1 MTTLWAQVLAL
12 TLCLAQASGH
22 GKVFQAWLADDGGK
36 SLLVVDA
43 APKHLLDSTIFSRLL
58 GLRDTSIGDGVTD
71 TQVTDPPAEGTA
83 APAEVTDA
91 GGDSEG
97 GVSGDGVRVTEM
109 SHQEAVYPA
118 VAGGAAGPETVRP
131 QQPRQPDSRLAMLTL
146 WKQMLVDAFVAK
158 LDRFT
163 GDRAHEKN
171 HTTPVPTAAETPKT
185 AEEEPELTAT
195 ATEESTV
202 TPTVAPT
209 MAVETASTPVP
220 ASASAASL
228 ALVSALTSSPA
239 PSSSEETEPTQGDSE
254 EIGDT
259 QETAAP
265 PEDEGQNADGLSGH
279 NNHGQSMEGGTDQ
292 ELSTQR
298 PMPAS
303 EDSAD
308 ATTTELPPVNEY
320 EKAVAQWEEASID
333 DNDQMLEELL
343 ESFAVITAQGFAE
356 TTPEDGPTDEIPGSG
371 HSPAELHSGLSES
384 TEREHD
390 VGATNS
396 TDESKLDEI
405 EHTKTIEFEPID
417 ASSGIESSG
426 GSSSIPEQIEHSGH
440 DTPND
445 SDEANANTVMLES
458 LIAAMN
464 ASEDAD
470 SMPSDSQEHAS
481 GTTNKETAQKQTYV
495 PAGDPNTHST
505 DNPEDMHPPAY
516 GSQGTEETAT
526 YTDEPLFPM
535 RYPDRRPSARSEV
548 RAELPAGVVSVGDQQ
563 EIAFTPTAETRRT
576 SVQFKP
582 TAVIDGGHFDP
593 EEYGLTDG
601 PPADSAPRQ
610 RSAPR
615 LRDSLSAVVEAAE
628 AGMLLVQPD
637 WRGPGIMAVPMHRRP
652 PAEMVCYLMV
662 KQGAC
667 RCTHTRCAAFRKYME
682 YKCPETCEKVPVAPE
697 PAGVSRGVRTRLLSS
712 VRLPE
717 RPLGIL
723 SKCRGT
729 ALLMPRCRATQTYV
743 AHPIFC
749 ECYRVCSGEFAGLTA
764 CPSGEHF
771 STQEAETRVCVPF
784 EESTCRTWSRLV
796 TKP

>member
-1 MTTLWAQVLAL
+1 MAPLWAQVLTI
-12 TLCLAQASGH
+12 TLCLTQASGH
-22 GKVFQAWLADDGGK
+22 GKVYQAWLADDGGK

-71 TQVTDPPAEGTA
+71 TQVTDPSTE
-83 APAEVTDA
+83 
-91 GGDSEG
+91 GDSGEM
-97 GVSGDGVRVTEM
+97 GDM
-109 SHQEAVYPA
+109 
-118 VAGGAAGPETVRP
+118 
-131 QQPRQPDSRLAMLTL
+131 
-146 WKQMLVDAFVAK
+146 
-158 LDRFT
+158 
-163 GDRAHEKN
+163 
-171 HTTPVPTAAETPKT
+171 
-185 AEEEPELTAT
+185 
-195 ATEESTV
+195 
-202 TPTVAPT
+202 
-209 MAVETASTPVP
+209 
-220 ASASAASL
+220 
-228 ALVSALTSSPA
+228 
-239 PSSSEETEPTQGDSE
+239 
-254 EIGDT
+254 
-259 QETAAP
+259 QETAVP
-265 PEDEGQNADGLSGH
+265 PEDKGQNADGPSGH

-292 ELSTQR
+292 EQSTT
-298 PMPAS
+298 PPEPAS
-303 EDSAD
+303 YVSAD
-308 ATTTELPPVNEY
+308 TTTEQQPVNEY

-343 ESFAVITAQGFAE
+343 ESFAVITGQGFAE
-356 TTPEDGPTDEIPGSG
+356 TTPEDGSTDEMSGSG

-390 VGATNS
+390 VGTTNS
-396 TDESKLDEI
+396 ADDSELDEI
-405 EHTKTIEFEPID
+405 EHTKAFEFESTD
-417 ASSGIESSG
+417 ASSGIESSD

-445 SDEANANTVMLES
+445 TDKANANTVMLES
-458 LIAAMN
+458 LIAALN
-464 ASEDAD
+464 ATEDAD
-470 SMPSDSQEHAS
+470 SLTSDSQEHTS
-481 GTTNKETAQKQTYV
+481 GTTHEETAQKETYL
-495 PAGDPNTHST
+495 PAGDPYVHST
-505 DNPEDMHPPAY
+505 DDPEDMYPPAY
-516 GSQGTEETAT
+516 GSQGTDEAVT

-535 RYPDRRPSARSEV
+535 RYPDRRPSPRSEV

-563 EIAFTPTAETRRT
+563 EIAFTPSAESRRT

-593 EEYGLTDG
+593 EEYGLLDG
-601 PPADSAPRQ
+601 PPAGSAPRQ
-610 RSAPR
+610 RSVPR